1 VHKDFSDYHQHHL
14 KWCKVL
20 GVIEGQVGKTFNRC
34 IIECWWRVYMSINH
48 GKTIDEFKEHGGVVV
63 RKRLHKH
70 NDSTQ
75 AS

>member
-1 VHKDFSDYHQHHL
+1 
-14 KWCKVL
+14 
-20 GVIEGQVGKTFNRC
+20 
-34 IIECWWRVYMSINH
+34 MSINH